1 MSGQLEQIKV
11 FLAVADA
18 GGFSRAAQTL
28 GLSPSSVTRS
38 VADLESALGVQLF
51 KRTTRKVAL
60 TQAGHNYAQR
70 MLPVIS
76 EIARIDD
83 GARAFQ
89 TDLQGRLRI
98 SAPLSFGTHFLAA
111 PIAAFRNSYPGID
124 LSVNLTDRFV
134 DIMQAD
140 YDMALRIS
148 GAPSDLS
155 TIWRKIKQVRRS
167 LVASPGYLEDHGTP
181 VDPTHLSTHACLSYT
196 NLAEGE
202 VWELTD
208 PITGATHPIRQTFR
222 FACNNGDLLA
232 QMAAADQG
240 IALLP
245 DFLVADALA
254 AGRLLRVLPE
264 WQTPQIWLTAFYPP
278 YQKLP
283 AAMDRFT
290 ACIEAAVTDLRL

>member
-1 MSGQLEQIKV
+1 MSGQLEHIQT

-18 GGFSRAAQTL
+18 GGFARAARKM
-28 GLSPSSVTRS
+28 GNSASSVTRAIS
-38 VADLESALGVQLF
+38 DLESSLGVQLF

-60 TQAGHNYAQR
+60 TQAGLTYYQR
-70 MLPVIS
+70 MLPVVA

-83 GARAFQ
+83 SARAYQ

-98 SAPLSFGTHFLAA
+98 SAPLSFGTHFLSG
-111 PIAAFRNSYPGID
+111 PIAAFRRAHPGID

-148 GAPSDLS
+148 GAPADRS
-155 TIWRKIKQVRRS
+155 TIWRKIKPVRRS
-167 LVASPGYLEDHGTP
+167 LVASPAYLAGHGTP
-181 VDPTHLSTHACLSYT
+181 AHPSDLTAHACLSYT
-196 NLAEGE
+196 HLAEGE
-202 VWELTD
+202 VWELSD
-208 PITGATHPIRQTFR
+208 PATGATHPVRQTFR

-232 QMAAADQG
+232 QMAIADQG

-245 DFLVADALA
+245 NFLVADALER
-254 AGRLLRVLPE
+254 GQLDPVLVGWDAPE
-264 WQTPQIWLTAFYPP
+264 IWLTAFYPP

-290 ACIEAAVTDLRL
+290 AAIEQAVADLPL